1 MLTGRFWHCFL
12 SIIGSLVGV
21 SHLFCVSL
29 RLVSSLLSASSRG
42 LSPMS
47 LTTSFVRV
55 LRNERILCILL
66 KTVILFSSCLKLLST
81 IALLALD
88 IVVLVVI
95 CLLIMMIFW

>member
-42 LSPMS
+42 LSPKS
-47 LTTSFVRV
+47 LTSFVRV